1 MKTISLLVLSVL
13 IMSLQGCTSTPNK
26 TSPAEKRAKS
36 ADYHAQL
43 GIGYLRKNRLDLA
56 KMNLEKALARNTR
69 SVDANHYYA
78 LLQEKLGD
86 MGKATHH
93 YRRAIQYG
101 KNDSALLNNYGSHL
115 CKTGQYNQ
123 AVNAFMNAV
132 KDPLYRTP
140 EFAYTNA
147 GVCIQK
153 QGDTQRAEG
162 YFREAL
168 NRNPQFPLAL
178 YHMANAHHQNG
189 DNPKAQAFLYRYNER
204 ARQTPETLLLCY
216 KIHTALGEA
225 QKALQCSN
233 QLQANYSGSEE
244 ARQLN

>member
-1 MKTISLLVLSVL
+1 MKTISLLVMSLL
-13 IMSLQGCTSTPNK
+13 FLSLQGCSSSPSK
-26 TSPAEKRAKS
+26 TSPAEKRAQS

-56 KMNLEKALARNTR
+56 KMNLEKALARNAR

-86 MGKATHH
+86 TNKANHH
-93 YRRAIQYG
+93 YRRAIQHS
-101 KNDSALLNNYGSHL
+101 KNDSALQNNYGSHL
-115 CKTGQYNQ
+115 CKTGQYDQ
-123 AVNAFMNAV
+123 AVNAFLTAV
-132 KDPLYRTP
+132 KDPLYQTP

-153 QGDTQRAEG
+153 QGDHQRAEG
-162 YFREAL
+162 YFRKAL
-168 NRNPQFPLAL
+168 SHNPQFPLAL
-178 YHMANAHHQNG
+178 YHMANAHYQRG

-216 KIHTALGEA
+216 KIHAALGEA
-225 QKALQCSN
+225 NKALKCSN
-233 QLQANYSGSEE
+233 QLQANYSTSEE